1 MTTAP
6 AAARTNLSVEFI
18 VKPKEDLYLSGCLRK
33 LPRVS
38 KGEPYPCQMQ
48 KNQNFSCL
56 FRHYAKHNGLR
67 KEDLIFSFV
76 DELSPDQTPESSHLM
91 PQDEIWVEHRPLF
104 EVEKKSAEPK
114 ENVYSE
120 QFRVLFE
127 TGVHSDVSFY
137 VGSSSEELKAHKGIL
152 SARSEYFEAMFR
164 EGSMSE
170 STQKEIRIEPN
181 PHTTITSFKQML
193 EFIYTNTVKG
203 LEDCDSDTMIAL
215 LVIANEYLLQELKEF
230 CEISAARVLS
240 FENIGRLMFLS
251 AGSENSKLRE
261 ACANFVCDN
270 KADLVKDAQFR
281 QEIEHSPELGL
292 LLFEYQTPKD
302 GPISDGSSHGGDGS
316 KRRRISGVPDAP
328 PPPPSSGNSISNTIG
343 QTNHV

>member
-1 MTTAP
+1 MATTAP

-18 VKPKEDLYLSGCLRK
+18 VKPKEDLYLGGSLRK

-76 DELSPDQTPESSHLM
+76 DELSPDQTPETSHLM

-104 EVEKKSAEPK
+104 EIEKKSAEPK
-114 ENVYSE
+114 QNVYSE

-127 TGVHSDVSFY
+127 TGDHYDVAFF
-137 VGSSSEELKAHKGIL
+137 VGTSSEKIKAHKGIL
-152 SARSEYFEAMFR
+152 SARSDYFEAMFR
-164 EGSMSE
+164 KGSMAE

-193 EFIYTNTVKG
+193 EFIYTNTVRG
-203 LEDCDSDTMIAL
+203 LEDCDADAMVAL
-215 LVIANEYLLQELKEF
+215 LIIANEYLLEDLKDF
-230 CEISAARVLS
+230 CESFAARVLS
-240 FENIGRLMFLS
+240 FENIGRLMLLS
-251 AGSENSKLRE
+251 AGNTAESTLRE
-261 ACANFVCDN
+261 ACAYFVLEN
-270 KADLVKDAQFR
+270 KVDLAQDQQFR

-292 LLFEYQTPKD
+292 LLFEYSLPKD
-302 GPISDGSSHGGDGS
+302 ISEGYGPDGS
-316 KRRRISGVPDAP
+316 KRRRISGADVP
-328 PPPPSSGNSISNTIG
+328 PPAPQNSISNTI
-343 QTNHV
+343 